1 MRVYIEAEAFENCC
15 NVLNVVFPDS
25 IKKIGSYAFKSCDSL
40 EWVYVPDTV
49 MEMGAGVF
57 DECENLKE
65 IRIPKGSR
73 TKFEKLLPF
82 SVDKFVEV

>member
-1 MRVYIEAEAFENCC
+1 MR
-15 NVLNVVFPDS
+15 
-25 IKKIGSYAFKSCDSL
+25 SL
-40 EWVYVPDTV
+40 QWYKRGAAY
-49 MEMGAGVF
+49 MEMGSGVF

>member
-1 MRVYIEAEAFENCC
+1 MGESLKWVYI
-15 NVLNVVFPDS
+15 PDS
-25 IKKIGSYAFKSCDSL
+25 IQDMGS
-40 EWVYVPDTV
+40 
-49 MEMGAGVF
+49 GVF
-57 DECENLKE
+57 DGCIGLKE

>member
-1 MRVYIEAEAFENCC
+1 MLLMDVENLPVFRSRNPLSKLIVMLFLVESLKWVYI
-15 NVLNVVFPDS
+15 PDS
-25 IKKIGSYAFKSCDSL
+25 IQDMGS
-40 EWVYVPDTV
+40 
-49 MEMGAGVF
+49 GVF
-57 DECENLKE
+57 ASCIGLKE

>member
-1 MRVYIEAEAFENCC
+1 
-15 NVLNVVFPDS
+15 
-25 IKKIGSYAFKSCDSL
+25 
-40 EWVYVPDTV
+40 
-49 MEMGAGVF
+49 MEMGSGVF

-65 IRIPKGSR
+65 IRIPKGSH

>member
-1 MRVYIEAEAFENCC
+1 MY
-15 NVLNVVFPDS
+15 LMLYFPTLS
-25 IKKIGSYAFKSCDSL
+25 KKIGSYAFKNCDSL

-49 MEMGAGVF
+49 MEMGSGVF
-57 DECENLKE
+57 DKCDNLKE
-65 IRIPKGSR
+65 IRIPKGSH